1 MTRLDHD
8 APLDERTKM
17 GTVGAVAL
25 DKAATSPPPPRLA
38 E

>member
-1 MTRLDHD
+1 M
-8 APLDERTKM
+8 DEKQKM

-25 DKAATSPPPPRLA
+25 DLDGNWRQPRPRA